1 MTESLFSSH
10 EAESHKQK
18 ISLRED
24 INLSTME
31 LSGTV
36 IKQGYLAKQVWLP
49 RSRDRQFSTLGEA
62 GISQRAG
69 RAETA

>member
-10 EAESHKQK
+10 EAESYKKK

-24 INLSTME
+24 INLSTVE

-49 RSRDRQFSTLGEA
+49 WSGMHSLNLRGGGNFPKG
-62 GISQRAG
+62 GKG
-69 RAETA
+69 